1 MPNKY
6 SISLET
12 FNTRTELLRLLN
24 ECPQS
29 KLELSKNLNITY
41 DQVDYHI
48 SKMGKFIA
56 IQSIDYAYGSS
67 RKVYI
72 FKAISTEYIESIIK
86 TDSLPKLEQMPFAR
100 TVKLTDTYH
109 HARLNK
115 PSPRNWVNG
124 STLYHAN

>member
-1 MPNKY
+1 MANKY
-6 SISLET
+6 TISLET
-12 FNTRTELLRLLN
+12 FNTRTDLLRLLN

-29 KLELSKNLNITY
+29 KLELAKQLNVTY

-56 IQSIDYAYGSS
+56 IHSIDYAEGST

-72 FKAISTEYIESIIK
+72 YKSIAKEYIEDIIK
-86 TDSLPKLEQMPFAR
+86 TDSLPKLEQLPFAR

-109 HARLNK
+109 FPRLNK